1 MEKFK
6 TFPATIYRYCE
17 PTPTISG
24 FADDPNN
31 YELIETRL
39 NPNKIESKNNHHGCH
54 AKRKFGSFVI
64 FQICRDLEFN
74 QFPMFIDQHN
84 WWHDTHDEPPLP
96 TFQQARDRIEA
107 AKECDERI
115 RTGSLNNPKFR
126 LLNEGD
132 IFKIDHEFNK
142 HADIKIVSFSKI

>member
-6 TFPATIYRYCE
+6 TFPATIYRYAE

-39 NPNKIESKNNHHGCH
+39 NPNKKESKNNHHGEH
-54 AKRKFGSFVI
+54 SAKKFGQFII
-64 FQICRDLEFN
+64 FQLCRNLEFS
-74 QFPMFIDQHN
+74 QFPMFVDQHD
-84 WWHDTHDEPPLP
+84 WWHANHEEPPLP
-96 TFQQARDRIEA
+96 TWQQAMDRIEA

-115 RTGSLNNPKFR
+115 RIGSLHNPKFR

-132 IFKIDHEFNK
+132 IFKVNHEFNQN
-142 HADIKIVSFSKI
+142 AQLKIVSYSKI